1 MFEERT
7 STSTFVSG
15 LNAGHLGHKT
25 NTTTIED
32 SCISN
37 FIEYSILRTCCHVC
51 FITDVISNF
60 IGQNV
65 IGINI
70 EPITARVAN

>member
-1 MFEERT
+1 M
-7 STSTFVSG
+7 
-15 LNAGHLGHKT
+15 HKL
-25 NTTTIED
+25 IE
-32 SCISN
+32 N
-37 FIEYSILRTCCHVC
+37 SILRTCRHVC

-70 EPITARVAN
+70 EPITARGTNLMRYVKHKQNRTGISKMQTEPN